1 MALYSDKTKPNIVSA
16 QQMEQE
22 RKKLRLVPAALT
34 GASML
39 VGFIPGV
46 GALAGGIGHAADR
59 INNNAEA
66 KRELKMR
73 AKFYAPQIAQVLG
86 MQPDKV
92 TLKDF
97 EKAATMSPQLR
108 RVFNEPLNKR
118 NDENRSSMLVNAGVS
133 AAGAVGLGGFASMA
147 EKGGKAIK
155 IAHGTAQVGKQ
166 FLGAAAGGAV
176 AGVLAKDKYSGQE
189 LVEAMEKNLAE
200 ADAKGIDRR
209 QVVSPYLMFLL
220 RVAQDPVLAK
230 EIDAGVR
237 KEFGKPL
244 HNLTAQQMDGVMAV
258 HKGLAEAVTREA
270 NALATGQDDI
280 RSIAAGVPDIKG
292 AYVAQADAM
301 ARTGNGMSH
310 VARLN
315 AQRAAARGAN
325 DNTVVANDH
334 DSFVGRVNAGRTAA
348 GKANELS

>member
-1 MALYSDKTKPNIVSA
+1 MALYSDKTKPLVPSA
-16 QQMEQE
+16 KQMEKE
-22 RKKLRLVPAALT
+22 RNRFSLSSAALT
-34 GASML
+34 AGSFAASL
-39 VGFIPGV
+39 IPGV
-46 GALAGGIGHAADR
+46 GGLISHGFERVDHGKKASEELNRLTRAYSTQIGTIVGKSAD
-59 INNNAEA
+59 
-66 KRELKMR
+66 
-73 AKFYAPQIAQVLG
+73 QVT
-86 MQPDKV
+86 V
-92 TLKDF
+92 KDF
-97 EKAATMSPQLR
+97 KLAATMSKELNALYQ
-108 RVFNEPLNKR
+108 EPIKKKKNK
-118 NDENRSSMLVNAGVS
+118 NRTSLMIGTAAS
-133 AAGAVGLGGFASMA
+133 AASFIPGGGAVVKVGEATVRG
-147 EKGGKAIK
+147 
-155 IAHGTAQVGKQ
+155 AQITNAAVQMGKQ